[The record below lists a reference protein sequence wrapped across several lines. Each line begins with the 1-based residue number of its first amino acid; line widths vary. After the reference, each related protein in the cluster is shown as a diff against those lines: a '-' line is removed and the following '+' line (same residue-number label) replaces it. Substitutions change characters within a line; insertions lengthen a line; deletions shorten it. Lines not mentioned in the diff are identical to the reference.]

1 MYFCESRCSQ
11 RPEEGIGSPGAGV
24 IIKHCE
30 VPDMGVT
37 VLKSSGLAA
46 MAEPSFQSQKKICK
60 GFRSSSSPLYG
71 PKID

>member
-1 MYFCESRCSQ
+1 MYFCESWCSQ

-24 IIKHCE
+24 IRHCE

-37 VLKSSGLAA
+37 VLKSSGRAA

-71 PKID
+71 SKID